1 MKNKIEYLIAISIS
15 LILREFGFFN
25 ALCWYWSGFERSPF
39 GYETCGMEFL
49 AVLLCAYPA
58 FIIGLLIRFCL
69 RFRWNFPHYVWYI
82 PLILCGI
89 ASCTF
94 EKSLVLGI
102 FCIISMLALLPVDFC
117 GLKKA
122 FRK

>member
-15 LILREFGFFN
+15 LILLEFGFFN
-25 ALCWYWSGFERSPF
+25 ALCWYWSGLEWSPF

-58 FIIGLLIRFCL
+58 FIIGLLIKCVL
-69 RFRWNFPHYVWYI
+69 LFRWSFPHYVWYI

-89 ASCTF
+89 ASCAF